1 MKSNFL
7 TRNTLEM
14 SLVVALCEGHD
25 VDCITIMN
33 NDYNQC
39 ADRYALFPFADNYVL
54 FRCNNI

>member
-1 MKSNFL
+1 M
-7 TRNTLEM
+7 
-14 SLVVALCEGHD
+14 VALGKVHD
-25 VDCITIMN
+25 VDCITITN